1 MSAIRLAHRYA
12 KSLLDLA
19 IEKKQVEQVYDDML
33 EFDKALLNYDLL
45 LMFKNP
51 IIKSDKKLAIVKAIF
66 KDHFE
71 PITNG
76 FINLIIK
83 KHREFYLPEIVREF
97 VAQYKELKQIATA
110 TLITASPADEQI
122 IAKVKKIVLEQT
134 GMQKVEIACSVDES
148 LIGGFVLTFGDKQYD
163 CSLADKLFTMRK
175 SFEENK
181 YIRQF

>member
-19 IEKKQVEQVYDDML
+19 IEKGQVEQIYDDMI
-33 EFDKALLNYDLL
+33 EFDKALMSRDLL
-45 LMFKNP
+45 LMFKSP
-51 IIKSDKKLAIVKAIF
+51 VIKSDKKLAIVKAVF

-76 FINLIIK
+76 FINLIIT

-97 VAQYKELKQIATA
+97 VVQYKELKQIATA
-110 TLITASPADEQI
+110 TLVTATPANKQVLE
-122 IAKVKKIVLEQT
+122 KVKSIVLEQT
-134 GMQKVEIACSVDES
+134 GMKDVEISTSIDET
-148 LIGGFVLTFGDKQYD
+148 LIGGFVLTFGDKQFD
-163 CSLADKLFTMRK
+163 CSMANKLFNMRK